1 MLYGES
7 RGLPRFWDVRRGCEN
22 RPESKASGA
31 KDLSGNSPVVIPIIQ
46 SPPEKA
52 FKCIGK
58 PTRKRRAQGQQA
70 AASGAFLVFN
80 HQCFL
85 PSMERKCTRYVPG
98 ILLCRLWK
106 ILLSSIKGC
115 GWSAVAFYDSKGR
128 QHFRLSSL
136 DCGAAQPGEAVNG
149 GPVHLDRW
157 LARLGLLFSKDTKCH
172 NREIHTQKRQPLP

>member
-98 ILLCRLWK
+98 ILLCRSWK
-106 ILLSSIKGC
+106 IPISYIKGC
-115 GWSAVAFYDSKGR
+115 GCLVVAFYDSKGR
-128 QHFRLSSL
+128 QHFRLSLL
-136 DCGAAQPGEAVNG
+136 DCPTAKPDGAVSG
-149 GPVHLDRW
+149 GRSESCRW
-157 LARLGLLFSKDTKCH
+157 LARLILLCFQLYFF
-172 NREIHTQKRQPLP
+172 NRFI